1 MSMTSDTRPEPFRIL
16 FLCTGNTCRS
26 PLAEVIAQRDLAAR
40 GWAHVEIR
48 SAGIAA
54 AHGSPAS
61 EGALLAAA
69 RHGLDLSG
77 HEAHQLT
84 EETVSWA
91 DLILAMSPRHVHAAR
106 TLGGE
111 DSAVLITDF
120 AAAQNPDGVPEAVT
134 DPFGG
139 SEREYEAT
147 FELLERLVDRSLD
160 HVGRVVAP

>member
-26 PLAEVIAQRDLAAR
+26 PLAEVIARRDLAAR
-40 GWAHVEIR
+40 GWAHVDIR

-54 AHGSPAS
+54 APGSPAS
-61 EGALLAAA
+61 AGAVHAAA
-69 RHGLDLSG
+69 LHGLDLSG

-91 DLILAMSPRHVHAAR
+91 DLILAMSPRHVQAAR
-106 TLGGE
+106 ALGGA
-111 DSAVLITDF
+111 DTAALITDI
-120 AAAQNPDGVPEAVT
+120 AARENPDGVPEAVT

-147 FELLERLVDRSLD
+147 FELLERLVDRVLD
-160 HVGRVVAP
+160 RVGRVVAP